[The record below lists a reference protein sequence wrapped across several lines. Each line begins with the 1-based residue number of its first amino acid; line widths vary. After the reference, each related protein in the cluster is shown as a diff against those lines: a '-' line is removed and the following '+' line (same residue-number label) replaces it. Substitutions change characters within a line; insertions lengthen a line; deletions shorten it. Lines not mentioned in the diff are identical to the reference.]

1 MFPLQPALLI
11 QTLSLAAAVAHVALA
26 AFVLFEDP
34 RSLANRL
41 FAFLCVA
48 FFAWSACYGLFVAAP
63 DLASATFWNQLGTLG
78 WGLSPALLLNFFIVL
93 TRRNRSQIPT
103 WQLALLYTPAMV
115 LCGGAVRGPIVASEM
130 LQTPLGWSEL
140 SDPSLP
146 LYWVWVVYMG
156 VYCIVGLTLLARW
169 GLRARSLRERRCAW
183 MMFTAGICSLTVA
196 VLTGYA
202 QPLVVDS
209 PMPGL
214 SHFGVLIWSGGIA
227 LSIRRYGLLAFTPES
242 AAQDILGGMRE
253 AVLLLDTDHR
263 ILFANPSACRLL
275 GVEPRR
281 ATGRVL
287 EAIGAEDLGR
297 ALEAVLDGGF
307 SAVGIPV
314 ERRLTL
320 AGGRERLVGLRAL
333 PMADDYQQLYG
344 VALILDDLTARRQ
357 AQRRLERA
365 DVVAQRERLASM
377 GMLAASVAHE
387 VNNPLSYVLANL
399 EHLSASLGGVV
410 ADDRQ
415 PIDAAAVAD
424 LVSLADDAKDGAARV
439 ARIVADL
446 SRYSKVERE
455 GASERVDVAEVL
467 GRALSLA
474 SNELRH
480 RAQVVLELEPLPLV
494 MADEGRLCQVFL
506 NLIVNAAQSIPP
518 EQADAHLVTLRT
530 WEEPESFCIEVMDTG
545 KGIAPEA
552 LSEIFEP
559 FHSTKGSEQGAG
571 LGLPISLAIIQG
583 LGGTMHAYSEQ
594 GVGSRFVVRL
604 PRSSEAPPV
613 EPVPPA
619 AIEHSPVETSRAA
632 RSVQAD
638 AQQRLRLLLVDDE
651 PMLSKALSRVLSR
664 THDVETA
671 LSGREAQRLLADDG
685 GFDLVI
691 SDLMMP
697 DGSGM
702 ELYDWMREHRPTL
715 AERMLF
721 LTGGTFTPQAAAFTE
736 QLEQRVLRKPVSREA
751 LLAAVETA
759 LAGSH
764 GGALPS

>member
-1 MFPLQPALLI
+1 MAPSQPALLI

-34 RSLANRL
+34 RSRANRL

-48 FFAWSACYGLFVAAP
+48 FFTWSAGYGLFVTAP
-63 DLASATFWNQLGTLG
+63 DLASATFWSQLTTLG
-78 WGLSPALLLNFFIVL
+78 WGLSPALLLHFFIIL
-93 TRRNRSQIPT
+93 IRKGRSQIPS
-103 WQLALLYTPAMV
+103 WSLALLYTPALV
-115 LCGGAVRGPIVASEM
+115 LCGGAVRGPAVSSVM
-130 LQTPLGWSEL
+130 LDTPLGWAEQL
-140 SDPSLP
+140 DPSLL
-146 LYWVWVVYMG
+146 LYWVWVIYFA
-156 VYCIVGLTLLARW
+156 VYCITGLAMLARW
-169 GLRARSLRERRCAW
+169 GLRARSMRERRCAW
-183 MMFTAGICSLTVA
+183 MIFTAGICSLSVA

-202 QPLVVDS
+202 QPLVVDT

-214 SHFGVLIWSGGIA
+214 SHFGVLFWSGGIA
-227 LSIRRYGLLAFTPES
+227 LAIRRYGLLALTPES

-253 AVLLLDTDHR
+253 SVLLLDTDHR
-263 ILFANPSACRLL
+263 ILFANFSACRLL
-275 GVEPRR
+275 GVEPQR

-287 EAIGAEDLGR
+287 EAIGAADLGH

-314 ERRLTL
+314 ERRITL

-365 DVVAQRERLASM
+365 DVVAQRDRLASL

-387 VNNPLSYVLANL
+387 VNNPLGYVLANL
-399 EHLSASLGGVV
+399 EHLSESLGALVV
-410 ADDRQ
+410 DGQ
-415 PIDAAAVAD
+415 QQIDAAGAAD
-424 LVSLADDAKDGAARV
+424 LVSLADEAKDGAARV

-446 SRYSKVERE
+446 SRYSRVERE
-455 GASERVDVAEVL
+455 GASERVDLAEVL

-518 EQADAHLVTLRT
+518 EQADAHCVTLRT

-545 KGIAPEA
+545 RGIAPEA

-559 FHSTKGSEQGAG
+559 FHSTKRSEQGSG
-571 LGLPISLAIIQG
+571 LGLPISLAIVQG
-583 LGGTMHAYSEQ
+583 LGGTMHAYSEL
-594 GVGSRFVVRL
+594 GAGSRFVVRL
-604 PRSSEAPPV
+604 PRSSEAPPL
-613 EPVPPA
+613 EPAPPA
-619 AIEHSPVETSRAA
+619 VIERPLVETSPAVLPA
-632 RSVQAD
+632 RVD
-638 AQQRLRLLLVDDE
+638 ARQRLLLVDDE
-651 PMLSKALSRVLSR
+651 PMLLKALTRLLSR
-664 THDVETA
+664 IYDVDTA
-671 LSGREAQRLLADDG
+671 PSGREARRMLADDG

-691 SDLMMP
+691 SDLMMAE
-697 DGSGM
+697 GSGM
-702 ELYDWMREHRPTL
+702 ELHDWMREHRPAL

-721 LTGGTFTPQAAAFTE
+721 LTGGTFTPQATAFTD
-736 QLEQRVLRKPVSREA
+736 QVADRVLRKPVSHQT

-759 LAGSH
+759 LTRPH
-764 GGALPS
+764 DEALSD